1 MRRKELKM
9 RLSAEFFVLKLA
21 QVLDPYRF
29 NRKVNLD
36 SL

>member
-1 MRRKELKM
+1 MQRKESKM
-9 RLSAEFFVLKLA
+9 RLSAEFFVLKLV

-29 NRKVNLD
+29 IRKVKLD